1 MKTTRIHALRQ
12 RKYELKTRA
21 EQLLARAKSENRD
34 LTPSELAEHERSLA
48 ALSAN
53 EADLIQVEA
62 ELESQRCMPTDPG
75 AMVAAGNGT
84 GQWRSVGN
92 ANRVFQPGPRPKKY
106 AELFGP
112 APQSEFNGIGEFLR
126 AVNFSQQTYDPRLH
140 ASQTETVPSEGGF
153 MVPTE
158 FSQQILDEALESEI
172 VRPRAM
178 VWPMTTD
185 SRKVPAV
192 QDNDHSNSSLYGGV
206 TAMWANE
213 LESIDEMKVKLR
225 MIGLGVNKLAMLSNA
240 SNELLEDTA
249 FESVLGAK
257 LVAGASWHLDNA
269 FLFGNGAGKP
279 LGALSAGNPALVTVA
294 KETTQ
299 PANGIVYENVLKM
312 FAAMAPRNRKNAV
325 WVFNDALIPALYE
338 MQNRVFNLAASEV
351 VGGSAVPVFT
361 VGADGSATLLT
372 RPVLFSEKMQA
383 PGTLGDA
390 AFVDFGAYAIGVRR
404 EIILAKSI
412 HAGFATDS
420 SWYRL
425 TTRVD
430 GQPTWNKAL
439 TPLHGNPQSPY
450 VILEAR

>member
-1 MKTTRIHALRQ
+1 MKTTKNIHALRQ
-12 RKYELKTRA
+12 RKFELKTRA
-21 EQLLARAKSENRD
+21 EQLIARANSENRD

-92 ANRVFQPGPRPKKY
+92 ANFKPGPRPKKY

-112 APQSEFNGIGEFLR
+112 APQCEFSGIGEFLR
-126 AVNFSQQTYDPRLH
+126 AVNFSQQSYDPRLH
-140 ASQTETVPSEGGF
+140 ASQTEAVPSEGGF
-153 MVPTE
+153 LVPTE
-158 FSQQILDEALESEI
+158 FAQQILDEALESEI

-178 VWPMTTD
+178 VWPMASD
-185 SRKVPAV
+185 SRKVPAT

-206 TAMWANE
+206 TAMWASE
-213 LESIDEMKVKLR
+213 LESIDVMTVKLR
-225 MIGLGVNKLAMLSNA
+225 TIGLAVNKLAMLSQA

-279 LGALSAGNPALVTVA
+279 LGALSSGNPALVTVN

-299 PANGIVYENVLKM
+299 PVNGIVYENVLKM

-338 MQNRVFNLAASEV
+338 MQNRVLNLAASEV
-351 VGGSAVPVFT
+351 VGGSAVPVFS

-390 AFVDFGAYAIGVRR
+390 GFVDFGAYAIGVRR

-412 HAGFATDS
+412 HPGFATDS
-420 SWYRL
+420 SWFRL
-425 TTRVD
+425 RVD

-450 VILEAR
+450 VILQAR